1 MAGGAD
7 DPISRIA
14 LGLPAL
20 APAGMA
26 VAQTPAPA
34 PETPAPV
41 AIDPDCCR
49 VVAGTV
55 IDLEIAEPITS
66 WQHKRGD
73 KFQLRLAQPLVV
85 DGRLLVPAGTTGVGE
100 IVHAA
105 AARGGG
111 APGELLIAARHL
123 DVDGGQLLLRG
134 MKLGGS
140 GGDNSGMA
148 FGVSFAAGPFAM
160 FIRGHEI
167 EIPAGARAYAKV
179 AEDAVLPVSP
189 ALPNPTT
196 RSNPCLQSY
205 DSPCY

>member
-1 MAGGAD
+1 
-7 DPISRIA
+7 
-14 LGLPAL
+14 
-20 APAGMA
+20 MA
-26 VAQTPAPA
+26 VAQTPPPA
-34 PETPAPV
+34 RETPAPAPTV
-41 AIDPDCCR
+41 IDPACCR

-105 AARGGG
+105 AARSGG
-111 APGELLIAARHL
+111 APGELLLAARYL
-123 DVDGGQLLLRG
+123 DIDGGQLPLRG

-148 FGVSFAAGPFAM
+148 FGVSFAAGPFAL

-167 EIPAGARAYAKV
+167 EIPAGTPAHAKV

-189 ALPNPTT
+189 ALPNPI
-196 RSNPCLQSY
+196 NQE
-205 DSPCY
+205 

>member
-1 MAGGAD
+1 MMRSTVVLWACLAW
-7 DPISRIA
+7 
-14 LGLPAL
+14 

-26 VAQTPAPA
+26 AAQTPAPV
-34 PETPAPV
+34 PETSAIAPAPT
-41 AIDPDCCR
+41 AIDPACCR

-55 IDLEIAEPITS
+55 VDLEIAEPITS

-123 DVDGGQLLLRG
+123 DVDGGQLPLRG

-140 GGDNSGMA
+140 GDDNSGMA

-167 EIPAGARAYAKV
+167 EIPAGTHAHAKV

-189 ALPNPTT
+189 TLPNPT
-196 RSNPCLQSY
+196 NQE
-205 DSPCY
+205 

>member
-1 MAGGAD
+1 MMRPTVLLWVCLAW
-7 DPISRIA
+7 A
-14 LGLPAL
+14 L
-20 APAGMA
+20 AGMA
-26 VAQTPAPA
+26 VAQTPGPASEATATAPA
-34 PETPAPV
+34 LTAV
-41 AIDPDCCR
+41 DSACCR
-49 VVAGTV
+49 VAAGTV

-85 DGRLLVPAGTTGVGE
+85 DGRLLAPAGTTGVGE

-111 APGELLIAARHL
+111 APGELLIAARSL
-123 DVDGGQLLLRG
+123 DVDGGRLPLRG

-148 FGVSFAAGPFAM
+148 LGVSFAAGPFAM

-167 EIPAGARAYAKV
+167 EIPAGTRANAKV
-179 AEDAVLPVSP
+179 AEDAALPESP
-189 ALPNPTT
+189 AVPNP
-196 RSNPCLQSY
+196 PDQE
-205 DSPCY
+205 

>member
-1 MAGGAD
+1 MRSTVLLWAC
-7 DPISRIA
+7 
-14 LGLPAL
+14 L
-20 APAGMA
+20 AWAHAGMA
-26 VAQTPAPA
+26 VAQTP
-34 PETPAPV
+34 TPATT
-41 AIDPDCCR
+41 AIDSACCR
-49 VVAGTV
+49 VASGTL
-55 IDLEIAEPITS
+55 IDLEISEPITS

-111 APGELLIAARHL
+111 APGELLIAARYL
-123 DVDGGQLLLRG
+123 DVDGGQLPLRG

-148 FGVSFAAGPFAM
+148 LGVSFAAGPFAM

-167 EIPAGARAYAKV
+167 EIPAGTRAHAKV
-179 AEDAVLPVSP
+179 AEDIVLPVSP
-189 ALPNPTT
+189 AVPNPT
-196 RSNPCLQSY
+196 NQE
-205 DSPCY
+205 